1 MRAQTE
7 VLVSS
12 SGARTRT
19 ELAAD
24 YPESEWRERFLDL
37 RTLVHILTHSI
48 IPSDFKASDDLNRAI
63 LLSESGK
70 KLRHQ
75 LIATES
81 VETKDANLLC
91 LLTLTHVDPLI
102 DIDRIDMV
110 ALVEAVADMVR
121 EKRILYPMIFGRG
134 LYDEAAV
141 LIPEERR
148 ELKHGDTMR
157 LLQDKPQGVFH
168 DGHYLLGPF
177 GLHRLEFE
185 RDLYPSTDI
194 PLQHCSDISCA
205 SIHRVDLSTSRE
217 AGVNHHRSA
226 ASRVLRQFSKEP
238 SDWSGFASDLIEDRY
253 NPYEI
258 NDASTLP
265 FLLGDGL
272 SDGEL
277 RKLLKRVWDTTD
289 GRTRSWASTFGLE
302 GDIAKWSG
310 ELDRASLLNLL
321 LTEPN
326 EFLAEALDAIVREG
340 DIDVPD
346 GEVRK
351 PVVNHRTRSGAWGL
365 RSELSSMGCR
375 IMPGSSTVTLLRLTS
390 LARSLFN
397 PSIAEEMND
406 LAWLLRGRPGTTT
419 EERLESFLRTAAPRE
434 ILATLVLSRE
444 ANAKKAGEALGLALG
459 GDDESFLDS
468 MLWKLGFVPNRRPDI
483 RDAYWSNHNKLER
496 FVVTAL
502 AATDST
508 EEELRA
514 VASNYFVALERHLF
528 DSLIFATWALLT
540 DHSMS
545 GRPFEFHMQSARQFT
560 IDVLNGSVERKD
572 GVERNDLSDSPV
584 LAQLVQGFLRLSNH
598 LESLRGQETDFLR
611 QSDDYPRFVKQTDLQ
626 RFPFNHTVPYLD
638 LTASSQV
645 MLRKTLRDVS
655 TRLNDSGILSAR
667 NGLLH
672 AEGKMRTP
680 TTAEVNSALDRAREV
695 LRSLE
700 EIGCV
705 RATFEVVSSETD
717 QWGRSS
723 TLLRANGTD
732 IRVSGPSSYELLGM
746 PSLHRNV
753 YLMQGAIF
761 AAPNEML
768 RFREGFASEYADYW
782 RDFVRRPEPAN
793 RASAA
798 QMTESGAEVE
808 AAAATS

>member
-1 MRAQTE
+1 M
-7 VLVSS
+7 SS

-24 YPESEWRERFLDL
+24 YPSSEWRERFLDL

-48 IPSDFKASDDLNRAI
+48 IPSDFKASDELNRAI
-63 LLSESGK
+63 ILSESGR

-75 LIATES
+75 LVANES

-91 LLTLTHVDPLI
+91 LLSLTHVEPLI
-102 DIDRIDMV
+102 DLDRIEM
-110 ALVEAVADMVR
+110 ANLVEAVSEMIR
-121 EKRILYPMIFGRG
+121 EKRILYPMIFGRD
-134 LYDEAAV
+134 LYDDAVV

-148 ELKHGDTMR
+148 ELKYGETMR
-157 LLQDKPQGVFH
+157 LLQEKSQGVFH
-168 DGHYLLGPF
+168 DGRYLLGPF
-177 GLHRLEFE
+177 GLHRLAFE
-185 RDLYPSTDI
+185 RDLHPSTAI

-205 SIHRVDLSTSRE
+205 AIHRVELSTSRE
-217 AGVNHHRSA
+217 AGVNHHRPA
-226 ASRVLRQFSKEP
+226 VSRVLRQFAQEP
-238 SDWSGFASDLIEDRY
+238 SDWSGFASDLIGERY

-258 NDASTLP
+258 NDSSTLP
-265 FLLGDGL
+265 YLLGDGL

-289 GRTRSWASTFGLE
+289 GRTRRWASTFGLE
-302 GDIAKWSG
+302 GDIAKWSTD
-310 ELDRASLLNLL
+310 LDRASLLNVL
-321 LTEPN
+321 LTETD
-326 EFLAEALDAIVREG
+326 EFLVEALDATVRDG
-340 DIDVPD
+340 DISVPD

-351 PVVNHRTRSGAWGL
+351 PVVNHRARSGAWGL
-365 RSELSSMGCR
+365 RSELSSMGYR

-390 LARSLFN
+390 LARSLFDATSPN
-397 PSIAEEMND
+397 EMND
-406 LAWLLRGRPGTTT
+406 LTWLLRGQPGSTA
-419 EERLESFLRTAAPRE
+419 EERLESFLRTASPRE
-434 ILATLVLSRE
+434 ILDTLVLSRE
-444 ANAKKAGEALGLALG
+444 ANAKKAAEVLGLALG
-459 GDDESFLDS
+459 GDDDNFLDA

-483 RDAYWSNHNKLER
+483 RDNYWSNHIKLEK

-502 AATDST
+502 AVTDPG

-528 DSLIFATWALLT
+528 DSLTFATWALLT
-540 DHSMS
+540 DHSTS
-545 GRPFEFHMQSARQFT
+545 GRPFEFHLQTARQFT
-560 IDVLNGSVERKD
+560 IETLNDSVERKE

-598 LESLRGQETDFLR
+598 LEDLRGREAEFLR
-611 QSDDYPRFVKQTDLQ
+611 QPDDYPRFVKQTDLQ
-626 RFPFNHTVPYLD
+626 RFPFTHTIPYLD

-645 MLRKTLRDVS
+645 TLRETLREVS

-672 AEGKMRTP
+672 ADGKKRTP
-680 TTAEVNSALDRAREV
+680 TTTEVNSALDRAREV

-717 QWGRSS
+717 QWGRGS

-746 PSLHRNV
+746 PSLHHKV

-768 RFREGFASEYADYW
+768 RFREGFDSEYADYW

-793 RASAA
+793 RSSAA
-798 QMTESGAEVE
+798 QMADSGVDL
-808 AAAATS
+808 AAAAPAS

>member
-1 MRAQTE
+1 M
-7 VLVSS
+7 SS

-19 ELAAD
+19 ELAAE
-24 YPESEWRERFLDL
+24 YPDSAWRERFLDL

-48 IPSDFKASDDLNRAI
+48 IPADFKASDEVNRAI

-75 LIATES
+75 LVANES

-102 DIDRIDMV
+102 DIERIDM
-110 ALVEAVADMVR
+110 AKLVGAISELIR

-134 LYDEAAV
+134 LYDAAV
-141 LIPEERR
+141 ELFPEERG

-177 GLHRLEFE
+177 GLYSMKFE

-194 PLQHCSDISCA
+194 PLQHCSDIACTA
-205 SIHRVDLSTSRE
+205 IHRVSLSTSRE
-217 AGVNHHRSA
+217 AGVNHHRPA
-226 ASRVLRQFSKEP
+226 VSRALRQFSQEP
-238 SDWSGFASDLIEDRY
+238 SDWSGFASDLVEERY

-258 NDASTLP
+258 NDPSTLP

-272 SDGEL
+272 SDEEL
-277 RKLLKRVWDTTD
+277 RKLLRRVWDTSD
-289 GRTRSWASTFGLE
+289 GRTREWAMQFGLQGE
-302 GDIAKWSG
+302 IDKWAPG
-310 ELDRASLLNLL
+310 LDRASLLNLL
-321 LTEPN
+321 LTEPD
-326 EFLAEALDAIVREG
+326 EFLAEALDGTVLEG
-340 DIDVPD
+340 EIEVPD

-351 PVVNHRTRSGAWGL
+351 PVVNHRARSGAWGL
-365 RSELSSMGCR
+365 RSELSTMGYR

-390 LARSLFN
+390 LARSLFD
-397 PSIAEEMND
+397 PESAEEMND
-406 LAWLLRGRPGTTT
+406 LAWLLRGRPGATA
-419 EERLESFLRTAAPRE
+419 EERLESFLRTASPRE
-434 ILATLVLSRE
+434 ILSTLVLSRE
-444 ANAKKAGEALGLALG
+444 KNAKKAADVLGLTLSA
-459 GDDESFLDS
+459 DDEVLLNSL
-468 MLWKLGFVPNRRPDI
+468 LWKLGFVPNRRPDV
-483 RDAYWSNHNKLER
+483 RDNYWTNHNKLEK
-496 FVVTAL
+496 FVLTAL
-502 AATDST
+502 AATEST
-508 EEELRA
+508 EEELRG
-514 VASNYFVALERHLF
+514 VAASYFVALERHLF
-528 DSLIFATWALLT
+528 DALVFATWALLT

-545 GRPFEFHMQSARQFT
+545 GRPFEFHLQSARHFT
-560 IDVLNGSVERKD
+560 IRTLNASVERKE
-572 GVERNDLSDSPV
+572 GVERNDLSEGPM
-584 LAQLVQGFLRLSNH
+584 LAQLVQGFLRLSDH
-598 LESLRGQETDFLR
+598 LGNLRAREADFVR
-611 QSDDYPRFVKQTDLQ
+611 QADEYPRFVKQTDLQ
-626 RFPFNHTVPYLD
+626 RFPFEHTVPYLD

-645 MLRKTLRDVS
+645 TLRRTLRDVS

-672 AEGKMRTP
+672 AEGKKETP
-680 TTAEVNSALDRAREV
+680 TTSQVNSALDRAREV

-717 QWGRSS
+717 QWGRTS

-732 IRVSGPSSYELLGM
+732 IRVSGPSSFELLGM
-746 PSLHRNV
+746 PSLHRRV
-753 YLMQGAIF
+753 YLMPGAIF

-768 RFREGFASEYADYW
+768 RFREGFESQYADYW

-798 QMTESGAEVE
+798 QMADSGADVE
-808 AAAATS
+808 SSAAVS